1 MRNKVNA
8 FIVTNNL
15 EDYTI
20 YDLIIGMNLK
30 SVKIERIN
38 DDSGN
43 LIGVN
48 VYGKER

>member
-1 MRNKVNA
+1 MRNKVNC
-8 FIVTNNL
+8 FVIKSNL
-15 EDYTI
+15 DDYTI

-38 DDSGN
+38 DESGN

-48 VYGKER
+48 IYGKER